1 VVRALAAVLVCAVVV
16 ACASSQRGMKSE
28 APPPPAENDG
38 GNQLLPASKKQQ
50 IEQLEAAIAAD
61 RAKLE
66 LPEPSAADYVNT
78 QPEPMGTTPAIQ
90 NPSCKPAKTEKCT
103 TSCTLSDSICTN
115 ADSICRIAV
124 DLNDDWSRGRCARAN
139 KTCEGARDKCCGC
152 Q

>member
-1 VVRALAAVLVCAVVV
+1 MRRSLAVLFCAAIV
-16 ACASSQRGMKSE
+16 ACAAAPRKTE
-28 APPPPAENDG
+28 APPQMRNDG
-38 GNQLLPASKKQQ
+38 GNELLPASKKQQ

-66 LPEPSAADYVNT
+66 LTEPSDAESMTAR
-78 QPEPMGTTPAIQ
+78 PEPMGTTPAIQ
-90 NPSCKPAKTEKCT
+90 NPSCKPAKTDKCT

-124 DLNDDWSRGRCARAN
+124 DLNDDWSRGRCAKAN